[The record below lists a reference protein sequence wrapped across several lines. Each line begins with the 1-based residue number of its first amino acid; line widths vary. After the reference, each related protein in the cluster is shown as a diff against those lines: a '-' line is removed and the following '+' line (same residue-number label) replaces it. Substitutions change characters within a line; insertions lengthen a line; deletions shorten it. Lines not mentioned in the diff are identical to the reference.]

1 QGTGLG
7 LSIVS
12 RIMERFGGGVHLES
26 EEGSYTRVTVLLPAK
41 SAPRDR
47 RENREPSD
55 VESINTT
62 G

>member
-1 QGTGLG
+1 
-7 LSIVS
+7 
-12 RIMERFGGGVHLES
+12 MERFGGGVHLES